1 MLTILNI
8 EEKPYKGLLEKLKF
22 LFKKEE
28 LIKSKVDN
36 IKNIYVH
43 DINYA
48 KRSDDINW
56 NKLSKVIGEES
67 KVILCDK
74 DLAIPSELK
83 FKRFEPESYYE
94 EICIL
99 FALEVLKESDIKSPD
114 FNIAL
119 YDPLG
124 EYSAVLDELIK
135 YSSSIN
141 IITDNEY
148 HYKKESDRI
157 MEEYG
162 ANIWINREL
171 NDNYFN
177 LVLALHPIDRQIKTN
192 RLSLVLTSRPYIY
205 PIKGIIYD
213 KYNLNKDI
221 NFKKFLSFDNNMS
234 QEYIAAAL
242 YEIENKEDILNI
254 IPSEAETWFGHVSNI
269 EEVTNLLH
277 NSIESQIK

>member
-43 DINYA
+43 DINYI

-67 KVILCDK
+67 KMILCDK

-99 FALEVLKESDIKSPD
+99 FALEVLKEADIKSPD

-162 ANIWINREL
+162 ANIWINKEL